1 VLNLS
6 PPYATPH
13 DLRKHRASG
22 SAVPSKTGLG
32 LWRAAQE
39 GSPERNAPRVG
50 AGATNSRQDASQRRD
65 LRNESGSRTFG
76 VPLDRTVVMQRSD
89 GKPHAPTRSHPSLPR
104 SPHACS
110 RSRGVL
116 CALPTFQRNPRGQ
129 SKPFC
134 NNRTEGRLA
143 AWRPRFLR
151 LLGAKAPAASPA
163 CHAPRVPGSSSRR
176 VPGGVAAKSTLAHDG
191 LRRLPQEHAAVYAV
205 PASAM
210 SSTLSRFALAS
221 PRDRSG

>member
-32 LWRAAQE
+32 LWRAAQG

-110 RSRGVL
+110 RLAGCPL
-116 CALPTFQRNPRGQ
+116 CATDLPTEPKGPEQAVLQQSNRGKTRGLAPRLPPSAGGQ
-129 SKPFC
+129 SP
-134 NNRTEGRLA
+134 
-143 AWRPRFLR
+143 
-151 LLGAKAPAASPA
+151 
-163 CHAPRVPGSSSRR
+163 
-176 VPGGVAAKSTLAHDG
+176 
-191 LRRLPQEHAAVYAV
+191 RRLPRMPRPQGARFLLPPRPWGRRCKIYAG
-205 PASAM
+205 A
-210 SSTLSRFALAS
+210 
-221 PRDRSG
+221 